1 LHGEDGAFYECKAY
15 YETLQMVNFNEYN
28 VGSTIHI
35 IINNQIGF
43 ATALAKN
50 RCVMYVSDLANY
62 NAQIFNINADCI
74 KDVHHTFKTVL
85 CKDKIMKLCSNR
97 FYWL

>member
-1 LHGEDGAFYECKAY
+1 
-15 YETLQMVNFNEYN
+15 
-28 VGSTIHI
+28 
-35 IINNQIGF
+35 
-43 ATALAKN
+43 
-50 RCVMYVSDLANY
+50 MYVSDLANY

-97 FYWL
+97 SYWL